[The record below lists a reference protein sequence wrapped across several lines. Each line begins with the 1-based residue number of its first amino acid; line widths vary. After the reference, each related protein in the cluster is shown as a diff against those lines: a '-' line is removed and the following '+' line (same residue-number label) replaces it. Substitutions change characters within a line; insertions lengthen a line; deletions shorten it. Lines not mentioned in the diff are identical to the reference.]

1 MHDRPTRSQQ
11 FQPAPS
17 SFVSQEAK
25 NTMTTTFRHFSRV
38 FMGLVLLSMA
48 GAASAQW
55 EVVDKDLNT
64 KTKEIQDSLKLG
76 KKPKD
81 KDSGTEVDKPKEEL
95 KVVPD
100 DYGIADCSSTTAGT
114 PVATQQ
120 KEACELIQRTRNSRY
135 NYMVAMYDITKKRL
149 ERLRK
154 IEQER
159 TAIKDTELGKLED
172 NTNKLIAL
180 KALMDIDRQQMES
193 AMFAYQ
199 TRLGFLTK
207 QQDAQAWAAMRGKKA
222 LSGDP
227 SSQGG
232 VGSFFESL
240 GNTLGDFG
248 KSVVAGVA
256 MKAALDSV
264 RSDKPRDMKPMEL
277 GN

>member
-1 MHDRPTRSQQ
+1 M
-11 FQPAPS
+11 
-17 SFVSQEAK
+17 
-25 NTMTTTFRHFSRV
+25 
-38 FMGLVLLSMA
+38 
-48 GAASAQW
+48 
-55 EVVDKDLNT
+55 
-64 KTKEIQDSLKLG
+64 
-76 KKPKD
+76 
-81 KDSGTEVDKPKEEL
+81 
-95 KVVPD
+95 
-100 DYGIADCSSTTAGT
+100 
-114 PVATQQ
+114 ATQQ
-120 KEACELIQRTRNSRY
+120 KEGCELIQRTRNSQY

-159 TAIKDTELGKLED
+159 TEIKDTELGKLED

-180 KALMDIDRQQMES
+180 KTLMDIDRQQMES

-222 LSGDP
+222 PSGDP

-264 RSDKPRDMKPMEL
+264 RSDKPNDMKPLEL
-277 GN
+277 GK

>member
-120 KEACELIQRTRNSRY
+120 KEACELIQRTRNSQY

>member
-1 MHDRPTRSQQ
+1 MRNANIHQEIH
-11 FQPAPS
+11 PATYPS
-17 SFVSQEAK
+17 VSQEAK
-25 NTMTTTFRHFSRV
+25 NTMTTKFRHFSRV
-38 FMGLVLLSMA
+38 FTGLVLLCMA

-55 EVVDKDLNT
+55 EVVDKDLN
-64 KTKEIQDSLKLG
+64 KKVEEVQDSLKLG

-81 KDSGTEVDKPKEEL
+81 KDSGTEVDKPKEEI

-100 DYGIADCSSTTAGT
+100 DYGISDCSSTTAGT

-120 KEACELIQRTRNSRY
+120 KEGCELIQRTRNSQY
-135 NYMVAMYDITKKRL
+135 NYMVAMYDITTKRL

-159 TAIKDTELGKLED
+159 TEIKDNELGKLED

-180 KALMDIDRQQMES
+180 KTLMDIDRQQMES

-222 LSGDP
+222 PSGDP

-248 KSVVAGVA
+248 KSVVAGAA
-256 MKAALDSV
+256 MKVALDSV
-264 RSDKPRDMKPMEL
+264 RSDRPRDMKPLEL
-277 GN
+277 GK

>member
-1 MHDRPTRSQQ
+1 MHSQSRHAKR
-11 FQPAPS
+11 FHTAPS
-17 SFVSQEAK
+17 LFVSQEAK
-25 NTMTTTFRHFSRV
+25 NTMTTKFRHFSRI

-81 KDSGTEVDKPKEEL
+81 KDSGTEVDKPKEEI

-120 KEACELIQRTRNSRY
+120 KEGCELIQRTRNSQY

-159 TAIKDTELGKLED
+159 AAIKDTELGKLED

-180 KALMDIDRQQMES
+180 KTLMDIDRQQMES

-199 TRLGFLTK
+199 TRLVFLTK

-222 LSGDP
+222 PSGDP
-227 SSQGG
+227 SSQGA
-232 VGSFFESL
+232 GSFFENL
-240 GNTLGDFG
+240 GSTLADFG
-248 KSVVAGVA
+248 TSVVAGGV
-256 MKAALDSV
+256 MKVALDSV
-264 RSDKPRDMKPMEL
+264 RSDKPRDMKPLEL
-277 GN
+277 GK